1 MQKKAMLFA
10 VGSAALLA
18 VAGAARPEAA
28 RAQVQLAQATQDA
41 EPRSPSPN
49 APGGALGAPP
59 EKMEEAPGSLRGLE
73 GKDVL
78 NMEGDKIGQIEA
90 IAGDALIVSVGGF
103 LGIGER
109 KVALS
114 RGNVNITG
122 VGDAVKIQTTMTKDQ
137 LRGLPEYTGPT
148 TKTAPPGTTR

>member
-1 MQKKAMLFA
+1 MLFA
-10 VGSAALLA
+10 VASAALLA
-18 VAGAARPEAA
+18 VAEAA
-28 RAQVQLAQATQDA
+28 PAQVQLAQATQDA

-78 NMEGDKIGQIEA
+78 NMEGDKIGQVEA

-122 VGDAVKIQTTMTKDQ
+122 AGDAVKIQTTMTKDQ
-137 LRGLPEYTGPT
+137 LRALPEYTGAT
-148 TKTAPPGTTR
+148 TRTPPPGTAR